1 MSVLCLVSLSKI
13 IFEMV
18 KKIRV
23 GELTWVKY
31 LQLFLLKLTRLNWS
45 REVTGTHKI
54 TGYCSIRI
62 YVRCC

>member
-13 IFEMV
+13 IFEMM

-23 GELTWVKY
+23 GMLTWVKY

-45 REVTGTHKI
+45 REVIAIQAGI
-54 TGYCSIRI
+54 IPISVSC
-62 YVRCC
+62 